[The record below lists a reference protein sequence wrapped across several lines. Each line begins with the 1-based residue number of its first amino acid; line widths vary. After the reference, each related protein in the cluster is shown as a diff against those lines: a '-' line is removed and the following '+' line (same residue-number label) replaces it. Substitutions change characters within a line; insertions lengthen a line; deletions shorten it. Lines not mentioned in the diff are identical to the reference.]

1 MDLRGNAKRRNVG
14 VLFAELR
21 NFTRLSD
28 TLDPDKVIELANVF
42 FDFAARQLTAHRG
55 QAVAV
60 LNDAVFGVFEA
71 AADTVTAAKEMQRD
85 FRSIRDRWQ
94 NDHGLSAAVALG
106 GHLGEAVLGK
116 AGSSGFGQQVAFGDC
131 IGLAQRLL
139 YRARAGEIILSAELV
154 QATGVFPAALG
165 ATRLPP
171 LELWQRQPVAIY
183 GILLDSRL
191 DLK

>member
-1 MDLRGNAKRRNVG
+1 MELGSNAKRRNVG

-28 TLDPDKVIELANVF
+28 TLDPDKVIELADVF
-42 FDFAARQLTAHRG
+42 FEFAATQIAAHRG
-55 QAVAV
+55 RALAVH
-60 LNDAVFGVFEA
+60 NDAVFGVFEA
-71 AADTVTAAKEMQRD
+71 AADTVTAAKAMQRD
-85 FRSIRDRWQ
+85 FRSIRERWQ
-94 NDHGLSAAVALG
+94 DDHGLSAAVALG
-106 GHLGEAVLGK
+106 GHVGEAVLGK
-116 AGSSGFGQQVAFGDC
+116 AGSSGFGQHVAFGDC
-131 IGLAQRLL
+131 ISLAERLL
-139 YRARAGEIILSAELV
+139 NRARAGEIILSADLV

-171 LELWQRQPVAIY
+171 LELWQRQPVGIY